1 MTLSNSARHYGAVAR
16 SLHWLTALLILASIG
31 LGLYA
36 ENLPLGGAEALAAK
50 VQAFSL
56 HKTLGMAAFAA
67 ALLRILW
74 ALTQTRPAPIHPE
87 RRLETFAADLVHWA
101 LYAAMILMPLSGWVH
116 HAALD
121 GFAPILWPFGQGLPF
136 VPKSESLAEAA
147 GMLHGLMSKL
157 LIASVLLHVAGA
169 LKHAVLDRDGTLG
182 RMLTGRP
189 AGPQGGA
196 SAGHA
201 IAPALLALGLIAA
214 VFAAVLLR
222 PAAPQAEAP
231 AEAPA
236 AAPTEAATETAAPA
250 TGGNWQVTTG
260 TLAFTV
266 KQMGADVQGT
276 LPDWRADI
284 TFDETPS
291 NGTHGRVKVEIDTTT
306 LTLGSVTDQARGPEF
321 FDSANHKTALF
332 EAEIL
337 PAPTGY
343 EAKGTLTLR
352 GQTQPVSLPFT
363 LTLAGDT
370 ATMQGAVRLDRRA
383 FGMGASYGDESSVGF
398 GVDVAISLT
407 ATRP

>member
-36 ENLPLGGAEALAAK
+36 DNLPLDGAEALAAK

-56 HKTLGMAAFAA
+56 HKTLGMTAFAA

-136 VPKSESLAEAA
+136 VPKSDSLAEAA
-147 GMLHGLMSKL
+147 GMLHWLMSKL

-169 LKHAVLDRDGTLG
+169 LKHALLDRDGTLG

-189 AGPQGGA
+189 AGPQGGNR
-196 SAGHA
+196 SGHA
-201 IAPALLALGLIAA
+201 TAPALLAFAMVAAILAA
-214 VFAAVLLR
+214 VFLR
-222 PAAPQAEAP
+222 PTAPEADT
-231 AEAPA
+231 AQTEA
-236 AAPTEAATETAAPA
+236 AAPSQTAAPTQTA
-250 TGGNWQVTTG
+250 AGLWQVTEG
-260 TLAFTV
+260 NLAFTV
-266 KQMGADVQGT
+266 TQMGAAVQGT
-276 LPDWRADI
+276 LPDWQAEI
-284 TFDETPS
+284 TFDEAPT
-291 NGTHGRVKVEIDTTT
+291 NGSHGRVKVLIDTSS

-321 FDSANHKTALF
+321 FDTAAHKTALF

-352 GQTQPVSLPFT
+352 GQTQPVTLPFT
-363 LTLAGDT
+363 LTIAGDT